1 MAVRHDKCRAPSLF
15 LRSRGVARAA
25 NAIAMSNQAR
35 ITTQWP
41 AADHGTGRGNGR
53 YQCGVVVSS
62 GDFRVRDR
70 SQGWSDQRCGAIRWP
85 SCSFAS
91 QARWE

>member
-15 LRSRGVARAA
+15 LPSRRVVRIARLQCRIRALSRLGDRQPAMELERAMGVNYAVLWSAR
-25 NAIAMSNQAR
+25 
-35 ITTQWP
+35 
-41 AADHGTGRGNGR
+41 
-53 YQCGVVVSS
+53 

-70 SQGWSDQRCGAIRWP
+70 SQGWSHQRCGAIRWP
-85 SCSFAS
+85 NCSFAS